1 MFNDTQDAF
10 LSVSQLELD
19 LEGKRQNEEIKIR

>member
-1 MFNDTQDAF
+1 

-19 LEGKRQNEEIKIR
+19 LEGKRQNEEIKIRWYN